1 MSLASFTLVV
11 PLTPDIVDAPGS
23 MAHTH
28 VRRLARARAAAQ
40 QGTAL
45 LNNLPAFTF
54 YRRAGAEDFVRPTFC
69 SLLPVS
75 GVEPPIPTK
84 GDALCC
90 HDGDG
95 VHQPADDRVPRRV
108 VATRAGSL
116 RAA

>member
-45 LNNLPAFTF
+45 PSSTTSKLYF
-54 YRRAGAEDFVRPTFC
+54 Y
-69 SLLPVS
+69 
-75 GVEPPIPTK
+75 K
-84 GDALCC
+84 GW
-90 HDGDG
+90 
-95 VHQPADDRVPRRV
+95 
-108 VATRAGSL
+108 S
-116 RAA
+116 